1 MEYLHCL
8 CDNIIINHC
17 CVYNT
22 FYAYVINLRIVIGVL
37 SFVIFFIIKCN
48 TFIFTMYLN
57 ILLFLFIL
65 SCFASLRANVS
76 HGVAKEGKMT
86 WEKNMHRFIY
96 KVEDCNA
103 YYSTKC
109 LFVKHLCQ
117 EHGLSMELG
126 KPRHPSTQ

>member
-22 FYAYVINLRIVIGVL
+22 FFAYVINLRIVIGVL

-86 WEKNMHRFIY
+86 WEKNMHRFICN
-96 KVEDCNA
+96 VEDCNA
-103 YYSTKC
+103 CYSTKC
-109 LFVKHLCQ
+109 LFVKHL
-117 EHGLSMELG
+117 SKNMVF
-126 KPRHPSTQ
+126 PWS